1 MKSDDFPGKPKVGP
15 AIKGLKAPTPITTP
29 DSTTAQPTGRAAM
42 LQRMS
47 QDSESPQLQ
56 VPDSEAASSRT
67 AIHILNVDQI
77 VKSPFQPRLVF
88 DQAALE
94 ELGTSIQTIGLGQP
108 ILVRPLP
115 NGLFELIGG
124 ERRWRASKLIGNMT
138 IEAMVKPMPDALAM
152 LLALTDN
159 DQEDLTD
166 YEKARSYHRLLTNG
180 EDSSMRALARRLGTN
195 HSVISRLLQL
205 IQLPERIRT
214 ILDGH
219 PSLITANYA
228 KDFKDLATI
237 NEDFVVDVVEKMASS
252 GLPQQAALRLIK
264 REVDSASRPEA
275 KQVKK
280 SAIDGIGT
288 LRILGDRVE
297 VKCAKGIDATKL
309 AQEFV
314 TFLHSL
320 DKAQILGADES
331 PSDQ

>member
-1 MKSDDFPGKPKVGP
+1 
-15 AIKGLKAPTPITTP
+15 
-29 DSTTAQPTGRAAM
+29 M

-56 VPDSEAASSRT
+56 VPNSEAASSRT

-94 ELGTSIQTIGLGQP
+94 DLGTSIQTIGLGQP

-138 IEAMVKPMPDALAM
+138 IEAMVKPMSDDLAM

-166 YEKARSYHRLLTNG
+166 YEKARSYYCLLKNG

-205 IQLPERIRT
+205 TQLPESIRT

-219 PSLITANYA
+219 PALITANYA
-228 KDFKDLATI
+228 KDFKDLSTI
-237 NEDFVVDVVEKMASS
+237 NEDLVVNVVEKMAST
-252 GLPQQAALRLIK
+252 GLPQEAALKLIR
-264 REVDSASRPEA
+264 REVDSVSRPEA
-275 KQVKK
+275 KQAKK
-280 SAIDGIGT
+280 SAVDGIGT

-309 AQEFV
+309 AQEFL

-320 DKAQILGADES
+320 DKAQILEADES
-331 PSDQ
+331 PSGQ